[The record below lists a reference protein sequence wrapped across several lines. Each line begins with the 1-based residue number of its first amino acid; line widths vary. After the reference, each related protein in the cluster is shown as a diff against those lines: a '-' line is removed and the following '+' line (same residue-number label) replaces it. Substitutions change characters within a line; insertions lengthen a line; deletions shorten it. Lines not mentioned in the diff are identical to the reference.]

1 VTAIAL
7 LLLAA
12 ALGYA
17 LARWLGL
24 PPSPF
29 LVLSGIALNAL
40 VDPGPELLENSL
52 VLGVAFLVF
61 VAGAEL
67 NPNRIGRQKRA
78 AVYVGAAHF
87 AVLGTA
93 GYLAARLM
101 GFETQP
107 AAYITL
113 ALTASSTLIGVR
125 LLQNRRQ
132 LFEPFGRL
140 VIGVLLL
147 QDIGVILLI
156 PVVTRMEA
164 GPRSVMEGM
173 GLTLALLAL
182 AYVCLRWV
190 TPTLVRRLARNEEG
204 LLLAVLGILVVF
216 LGVSDVLGIPLVVG
230 AFLAGLSLSPFPVN
244 GLARGQ
250 VEPIAD
256 FFSALFFTA
265 LGAFLVTP
273 TLGQFAQAT
282 ALTLVVLLITPPLV
296 AFVAERTEFSARP
309 AILSGLLLSQGSE
322 FSFVVGLQGLVLG
335 QVDGSVF
342 TIIALVTVTTMVL
355 TPFIATDRMT
365 LRLMKLHPTPRVDE
379 PSRALQDHVLLI
391 GAGANGM
398 LILET
403 LVIGPYPLVVVD
415 DDPAVVERVREAGI
429 QSIGGDAADRRV
441 LESAGAGRA
450 RVVISTI
457 RRPVDNGPLL
467 EMAQG
472 RPVLVRTF
480 SEEEADW
487 VRERGGTPILYSEAA
502 AVDFLAWYEER
513 R

>member
-1 VTAIAL
+1 MIAIAL

-12 ALGYA
+12 ALGFG
-17 LARWLGL
+17 LARLVAL
-24 PPSPF
+24 PAIPF
-29 LVLSGIALNAL
+29 LVLSGIAVDAL
-40 VDPGPELLENSL
+40 VDPGQELLENSL

-67 NPNRIGRQKRA
+67 NPSRIGPQKRA
-78 AVYVGAAHF
+78 AIYVGLSHF
-87 AVLGTA
+87 VVLGTA
-93 GYLAARLM
+93 GYVAARLM
-101 GFETQP
+101 GFDSQP

-147 QDIGVILLI
+147 QDVGVILMV

-164 GPRSVMEGM
+164 GARSVAEGVS
-173 GLTLALLAL
+173 LSLLLLAL
-182 AYVCLRWV
+182 AYACLRWI

-204 LLLAVLGILVVF
+204 LLLAVLGILFLF
-216 LGVSDVLGIPLVVG
+216 LGVSDVLGVPLVVG

-256 FFSALFFTA
+256 FFSALFFTS
-265 LGAFLVTP
+265 LGASLLPP
-273 TLGQFAQAT
+273 TSGQFVQAMI
-282 ALTLVVLLITPPLV
+282 LTLVLLLLTPLLV
-296 AFVAERTEFSARP
+296 AFVAERTGFSARP

-335 QVDGSVF
+335 QVDGGVF
-342 TIIALVTVTTMVL
+342 TIIALVTVLTMVL
-355 TPFIATDRMT
+355 TPLIATDAMT
-365 LRLMKLHPTPRVDE
+365 LRLMKLQ
-379 PSRALQDHVLLI
+379 PSRRVNAPAHAPQDHVLLI

-415 DDPAVVERVREAGI
+415 DDPAVVERVRKAGI
-429 QSIGGDAADRRV
+429 QSIGGDAADPRV
-441 LESAGAGRA
+441 LESAGASRA

-467 EMAQG
+467 EMARG

-502 AVDFLAWYEER
+502 AADFLAWFQER